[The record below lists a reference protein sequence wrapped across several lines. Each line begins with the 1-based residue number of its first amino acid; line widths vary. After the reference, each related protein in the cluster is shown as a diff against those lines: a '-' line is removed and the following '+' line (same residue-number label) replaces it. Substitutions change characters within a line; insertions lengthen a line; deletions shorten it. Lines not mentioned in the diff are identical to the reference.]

1 MPLPL
6 YLLALAV
13 FAMGTSEFMLA
24 GLLPDIASDLDVTVG
39 TAGLLTSAFAIGMI
53 VGAPLMAGLARH
65 WPGRSSLLGFVLVF
79 SAAHAAGA
87 TTSSFPVLFAT
98 RVVAALANA
107 GFLAVALTT
116 AASLV
121 SPDRKGRALAVLLS
135 GTTVATIAGVPGGAA
150 LGTLLGWR
158 ATFWAVAALCLPA
171 AVGILKGIPARPG
184 QEDAVD
190 GAAVRAVRAQPA
202 GPTLRA
208 ERAQPARPALPAM
221 RTEPAGPALR
231 AELAQLTRPRLLLVM
246 LVGALVNA
254 ATFAGFTFLAP
265 IVTGA
270 AGLGEL
276 WIPVVLMLFGA
287 GSLVGVTVAG
297 RLSDQRPGLV
307 LTAAGPLLLLGWP
320 ALAVGAEEP
329 VALLVLVFFQGALS
343 FALGSTLITRVL
355 YEAAGAPTM
364 AGSYATAAL
373 NVGAAVGPL
382 IAATTLGTSVGT
394 LGPLWASALLVALAL
409 LISLPC
415 RGVIAAGRSTEVV
428 E

>member
-39 TAGLLTSAFAIGMI
+39 TAGGLTSAFAIGMM
-53 VGAPLMAGLARH
+53 VGAPPVAALARN
-65 WPGRSSLLGFVLVF
+65 WPRRSSLLGFILAF
-79 SAAHAAGA
+79 AAAHAVGA
-87 TTSSFPVLFAT
+87 MTTSFAVLFAT
-98 RVVAALANA
+98 RLVAALANA
-107 GFLAVALTT
+107 GFLAVALT
-116 AASLV
+116 AAATLV
-121 SPDRKGRALAVLLS
+121 SPDKKGRALAVLLS
-135 GTTVATIAGVPGGAA
+135 GTTVATIAGVPGGSV

-171 AVGILKGIPARPG
+171 ALGILEGIPAG
-184 QEDAVD
+184 
-190 GAAVRAVRAQPA
+190 RAKEEATGR
-202 GPTLRA
+202 L
-208 ERAQPARPALPAM
+208 
-221 RTEPAGPALR
+221 ALR
-231 AELAQLTRPRLLLVM
+231 AELAQLTRPRLILVM
-246 LVGALVNA
+246 LLGALVNA

-265 IVTGA
+265 VVTDA

-287 GSLVGVTVAG
+287 GSFIGVTAAG

-307 LTAAGPLLLLGWP
+307 MAVGGPLLLIGWP
-320 ALAVGAEEP
+320 VLAVLANEP
-329 VALLVLVFFQGALS
+329 VALFALAFVQGALS

-355 YEAAGAPTM
+355 YEAGGAPTM

-382 IAATTLGTSVGT
+382 IAAMTLSTAVGSV
-394 LGPLWASALLVALAL
+394 GPLWASGLLVAIAL
-409 LISLPC
+409 LIAFPL
-415 RGVIAAGRSTEVV
+415 RTVVAAGRSADVLQGRM
-428 E
+428 